1 MISVKK
7 VEKFQVFSLET
18 EMVGTKCSHA
28 GGTL

>member
-18 EMVGTKCSHA
+18 VMVETKCSH
-28 GGTL
+28 GGKI